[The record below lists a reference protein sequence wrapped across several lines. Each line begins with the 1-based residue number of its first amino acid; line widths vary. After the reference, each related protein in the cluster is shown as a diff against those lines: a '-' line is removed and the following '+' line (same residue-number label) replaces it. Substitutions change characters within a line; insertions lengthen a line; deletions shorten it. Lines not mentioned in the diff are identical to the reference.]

1 MSLKWIELELK
12 SNRGKKSIMLCQR
25 PKITLFYCQNHTIL
39 CLDRFKACCYLFS
52 SYCRLFFYFCQK
64 TKRMLALSVA
74 TKTNWFF
81 ITADPL
87 KFGFAVDLTNFQL
100 KLDQTERFMLLNG
113 LLSSENYT
121 QVWAMRYPWILD
133 LIREGVKVFP

>member
-1 MSLKWIELELK
+1 MRVTVE
-12 SNRGKKSIMLCQR
+12 KSIMLCQR

-87 KFGFAVDLTNFQL
+87 KFVFAVDLTNFQL
-100 KLDQTERFMLLNG
+100 KSDQTEQRAIYSAGQKKCYKDCFMKQKC
-113 LLSSENYT
+113 
-121 QVWAMRYPWILD
+121 QVQMVRVQYKIKPHHW
-133 LIREGVKVFP
+133 